1 MNNQQA
7 YREFIKFTQAV
18 SVYRKLDKQGL
29 DDAADKQLDLV
40 NSYHAKLNAYATQ
53 LRNEYPVVADQLEYT
68 LENYD
73 GFTDTR
79 DLLSDISGEY

>member
-1 MNNQQA
+1 MNHQQA

-18 SVYRKLDKQGL
+18 SMYKKLDKQGL
-29 DDAADKQLDLV
+29 DDAAEKQLDIV
-40 NSYHAKLNAYATQ
+40 NSCHAKLSAYAIE

-73 GFTDTR
+73 GYMDTR

>member
-40 NSYHAKLNAYATQ
+40 NSYHAQLTAYATE

-79 DLLSDISGEY
+79 DFLSDISGEY